1 MCELFWNFAFDPDDD
16 DMQSMQSSI
25 QKEISVHLNHAN
37 VELSHKEGVM
47 HGRSIREGHQY
58 VI

>member
-1 MCELFWNFAFDPDDD
+1 MCGLFWNFALDPYDD
-16 DMQSMQSSI
+16 DMQSMQSST
-25 QKEISVHLNHAN
+25 QREINVNLNHAN